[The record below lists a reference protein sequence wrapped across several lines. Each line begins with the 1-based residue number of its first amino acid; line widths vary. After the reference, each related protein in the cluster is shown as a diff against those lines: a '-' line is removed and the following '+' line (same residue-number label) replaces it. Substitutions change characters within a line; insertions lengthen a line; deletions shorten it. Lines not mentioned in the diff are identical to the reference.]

1 MQKYGAEIIESDD
14 NGSIPVAQCTHI
26 IADTIDFK
34 EYDRAMAMMV
44 PVVKPS
50 WVQASIH
57 KNRQAQIRPYSPDPR
72 LIFSTVV
79 ITSDDIPPTDKDAIA
94 GAVLALGGSESKDLG
109 RLTTHICALSTCGP
123 KVQMAIAK
131 KMKCKIVLPHWF
143 DDCFRLGKRIDE
155 GPYLLPDPEIL
166 RANPD
171 DPVAIP
177 SGQHLEGA
185 TSDKPDSPLYNED
198 GVRPKPTVFKN
209 VKVCLSSD
217 LNLNDK
223 LRNTLKTLVEDGGGM
238 MVETAAECDWFIC
251 QYRDGPEYV
260 KAAQQGKD
268 VGSMSWLYHVIFTNQ
283 WSNPLR
289 RLLHYPVPKGGMEG
303 FRGLRITVSNYGGEA
318 RMYLQN
324 LLKAA
329 GAEVTGAMRQDN
341 THLITARK
349 AGDKCE
355 AAQDWNLPVVNH
367 LWVEE
372 SYARCELQVLTDA
385 RYTHFPP
392 RTNLGEVI
400 GQTPFDESKL
410 HAKYYPGGDDDSD
423 AVARRNRKMQDM
435 IKENAQTHGPVA
447 GLVVG
452 RQRHPEFD
460 VMQDDDEEYAAK
472 TNAVFGVPAPPKTKA
487 QAAATPVRAPR
498 VRSGKENDTPSVY
511 SSGSRSAKASA
522 LSKLHNLAPD
532 IALYEKERKRKST
545 GNTPFGGK
553 RAANM
558 IEQEQEREREKKSRE
573 KSRAS
578 TSGDEMDV
586 DEEEPR
592 PTKRQ
597 KPALPPIDMR
607 ILLTGYNGW
616 IQDIKREEAD
626 KVCSGFSNLQLRDLL
641 LINTTATTSRPGN
654 PDCSREC
661 GLRLP
666 RRANDPPYGQIP
678 PHTSQRS
685 RNHQFQVHRRLLGT
699 E

>member
-1 MQKYGAEIIESDD
+1 MLTANSQLKETVCKYGAEIIEYDPD
-14 NGSIPVAQCTHI
+14 GSIPVSQCTHVV
-26 IADTIDFK
+26 ADTIDFK
-34 EYDRAMAMMV
+34 EYDKAMAMMV
-44 PVVKPS
+44 PVVRPS
-50 WVQASIH
+50 WINASLH

-72 LIFSTVV
+72 LIFSNVV
-79 ITSDDIPPTDKDAIA
+79 LTSDDIPVTDKEAIA
-94 GAVLALGGSESKDLG
+94 GAVVALGGAESKEVG
-109 RLTTHICALSTCGP
+109 RLTTHICALSTDGP
-123 KVQMAIAK
+123 KVQMAMAK
-131 KMKCKIVLPHWF
+131 NLKCKVVLPHWF

-155 GPYLLPDPEIL
+155 RPYLLPDPEIL

-177 SGQHLEGA
+177 SSQHLEGA
-185 TSDKPDSPLYNED
+185 TSARPDRPPYNED
-198 GVRPKPTVFKN
+198 GTRQKPTVFKG
-209 VKVCLSSD
+209 VKACLSWD
-217 LNLNDK
+217 LNLNEQ
-223 LRNTLKTLVEDGGGM
+223 LRRTLNTLIEDGGGTT
-238 MVETAAECDWFIC
+238 VASAQECDWFIC

-268 VGSMSWLYHVIFTNQ
+268 VGSLAWLYNVIFTNQ

-303 FRGLRITVSNYGGEA
+303 FMGLRITVSNYGGEA

-329 GAEVTGAMRQDN
+329 GAEVTGNMKQDN

-372 SYARCELQVLTDA
+372 SYAKCELQVLTEA

-400 GQTPFDESKL
+400 GQTSFDESRL
-410 HAKYYPGGDDDSD
+410 HAKYYPGGDNDED

-435 IKENAQTHGPVA
+435 IRENAQTNGPAA

-452 RQRHPEFD
+452 RQRHPDFD
-460 VMQDDDEEYAAK
+460 VMKDDDEQYAEK
-472 TNAVFGVPAPPKTKA
+472 TTAAFGVPAPPKPKA

-498 VRSGKENDTPSVY
+498 IRSGKENDTPSVY

-522 LSKLHNLAPD
+522 LSKLQNLAPD
-532 IALYEKERKRKST
+532 IALYEKERKRKSS

-553 RAANM
+553 RAANLF
-558 IEQEQEREREKKSRE
+558 EQEQEKERERKSKE
-573 KSRAS
+573 KSFP
-578 TSGDEMDV
+578 TDEMDAEP
-586 DEEEPR
+586 EEEQR

-597 KPALPPIDMR
+597 KPTLPPVDMR
-607 ILLTGYNGW
+607 ILLTGYQKW
-616 IQDIKREEAD
+616 IDNLKHEEAD
-626 KVCSGFSNLQLRDLL
+626 KVC
-641 LINTTATTSRPGN
+641 AT
-654 PDCSREC
+654 
-661 GLRLP
+661 L
-666 RRANDPPYGQIP
+666 
-678 PHTSQRS
+678 
-685 RNHQFQVHRRLLGT
+685 
-699 E
+699 